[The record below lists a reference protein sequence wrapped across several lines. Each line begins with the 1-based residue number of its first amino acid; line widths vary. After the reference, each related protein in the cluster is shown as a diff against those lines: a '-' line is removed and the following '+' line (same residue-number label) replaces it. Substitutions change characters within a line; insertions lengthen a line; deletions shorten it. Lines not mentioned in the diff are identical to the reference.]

1 MDHKRYKDILTE
13 PTSVDG
19 MVLRGERIV
28 IAMSLRDK
36 TVEIAHEGHQG
47 IVRTKQILR
56 AHVCFAGIDILM

>member
-19 MVLRGERIV
+19 MVLPGERIV

-47 IVRTKQILR
+47 IVPDETDFESTSASL
-56 AHVCFAGIDILM
+56 V